1 MNINQQEIQEE
12 HDLLEKVL
20 NFSFQIG
27 GTTICFNQIA
37 DRVDLDLNVPKDEN
51 TDMLSV
57 EEIQKFERII
67 QESEN
72 RLESLHEKARKMEEL
87 LPEEKRS
94 PRPKELQDIYDECS
108 WVSDYLG
115 LWRDELY
122 VIQNSGGRIT
132 TPLLGS
138 FDAQNQ
144 KVYLY
149 IENIEQ
155 ASNPR
160 TAALITTFIHE
171 TFHAWDYFSSSCK
184 ERTVREIDEPMV
196 EFGTLL
202 FLQEIAK
209 SDPAFEPIFDWAK
222 STVHKK
228 QDNTSS
234 NAAYG
239 FGYYLFSL
247 IGSKEENTVQK
258 LLEVYS
264 RKSGSIIAFP
274 KLIQQIKDLLYP
286 CYPKKKENDVYEF
299 FCRVLFAKAIR
310 GQVWSKSGKTNI
322 VTDNDVLL
330 FDDNVDAITLIEHEG
345 FGDRLIK
352 IENNGTIM
360 IYYRNRRHY
369 WHPLFDE
376 VFDEITEIKYGK
388 ENVIFVKPQNDKK
401 AYLITHFDIRRII
414 DIKEHNN
421 VTSNSGSLL
430 QSICLSADDFV
441 CFKDAPR
448 LVGKDIVHDGFFI
461 CAKEGS
467 IYNFIFPVFHRKPK
481 VIKDVNVVNPHGVI
495 NYSDVHFFNYD
506 SKEYVLI
513 KKDEKTFIFTID
525 GIIIGEYDG
534 FIPPLCNQYSLIV
547 KDGKMNYFSFEKM
560 NVLFDKWFDN
570 AGRQIEEIDGIILF
584 RVVEDGVPKI
594 LDEQGNDVSD
604 NHAEYLQKWILQC
617 EKDATQ

>member
-1 MNINQQEIQEE
+1 MNLNQKEIKEE

-27 GTTICFNQIA
+27 GATICFNQIA

-87 LPEEKRS
+87 LPEEKRW
-94 PRPKELQDIYDECS
+94 PKPKELQDMFDECERLS
-108 WVSDYLG
+108 NHLG
-115 LWRDELY
+115 LLHGQLSKLQE
-122 VIQNSGGRIT
+122 SGGTIT

-155 ASNPR
+155 ALKPR
-160 TAALITTFIHE
+160 TAALIKTFIHE
-171 TFHAWDYFSSSCK
+171 IFHAWNYFSSFCK
-184 ERTVREIDEPMV
+184 ERAVREIDEPMV

-209 SDPAFEPIFDWAK
+209 SDSAFEPIFDWAK

-228 QDNTSS
+228 QDNSGS

-247 IGSKEENTVQK
+247 IGSKEEKTVQK

-274 KLIQQIKDLLYP
+274 KLTQQIKELLYP
-286 CYPKKKENDVYEF
+286 CYPIEKENDVYKF
-299 FCRVLFAKAIR
+299 FCRVLFTKALR

-330 FDDNVDAITLIEHEG
+330 FDDNVDAITPIEYKG
-345 FGDRLIK
+345 LGDRLIK
-352 IENNGTIM
+352 IENDGAFM
-360 IYYRNRRHY
+360 IYYRNRRHN

-376 VFDEITEIKYGK
+376 VFDQITEIKYGK
-388 ENVIFVKPQNDKK
+388 ENVIFVRPQNDKK
-401 AYLITHFDIRRII
+401 AYLITHFNIRIII
-414 DIKEHNN
+414 DIREHNN
-421 VTSNSGSLL
+421 VTSPPDSLL
-430 QSICLSADDFV
+430 QNICLSADDFV

-448 LVGKDIVHDGFFI
+448 LVGEDFVDDVFFI

-467 IYNFIFPVFHRKPK
+467 SYNFIFPVFHRKPK

-495 NYSDVHFFNYD
+495 TYSDVLFFNYD
-506 SKEYVLI
+506 SKEYVRI
-513 KKDEKTFIFTID
+513 YV
-525 GIIIGEYDG
+525 III
-534 FIPPLCNQYSLIV
+534 
-547 KDGKMNYFSFEKM
+547 
-560 NVLFDKWFDN
+560 
-570 AGRQIEEIDGIILF
+570 
-584 RVVEDGVPKI
+584 
-594 LDEQGNDVSD
+594 
-604 NHAEYLQKWILQC
+604 
-617 EKDATQ
+617 

>member
-1 MNINQQEIQEE
+1 MNIYQEKVKEE
-12 HDLLEKVL
+12 HELLEKVL

-27 GTTICFNQIA
+27 RTTICFNQIA
-37 DRVDLDLNVPKDEN
+37 DRVDLDLNVPTNESTDE
-51 TDMLSV
+51 LSD
-57 EEIQKFERII
+57 EEIQKLERTI
-67 QESEN
+67 QDIQD
-72 RLESLHEKARKMEEL
+72 LQASLYEKAKKQEEQIS
-87 LPEEKRS
+87 EEERCQ
-94 PRPKELQDIYDECS
+94 RPKELQDMFDECDRLS
-108 WVSDYLG
+108 NHLG
-115 LWRDELY
+115 LLQGELSKL
-122 VIQNSGGRIT
+122 QKSGGTIT

-149 IENIEQ
+149 IKNIEH
-155 ASNPR
+155 ASKPR
-160 TAALITTFIHE
+160 TAALIKTFIHE
-171 TFHAWDYFSSSCK
+171 MFHAWNYFSSFCK

-202 FLQEIAK
+202 FFQEIAK
-209 SDPAFEPIFDWAK
+209 SDPVFEPIFDWAK
-222 STVHKK
+222 SNVHKK
-228 QDNTSS
+228 QDNIGG

-247 IGSKEENTVQK
+247 SGSKEENSVQK

-264 RKSGSIIAFP
+264 RKAGSIIAFP
-274 KLIQQIKDLLYP
+274 KLILQIKDLLFPYYP
-286 CYPKKKENDVYEF
+286 REKESDVYRF
-299 FCRVLFAKAIR
+299 FCRVLFTKTIR

-330 FDDNVDAITLIEHEG
+330 FDDNVDEISSIEYESM
-345 FGDRLIK
+345 GDQLIK
-352 IENNGTIM
+352 IENNGVFM
-360 IYYRNRRHY
+360 IYYRHRRHN

-401 AYLITHFDIRRII
+401 SYLITPFDIRRII
-414 DIKEHNN
+414 IIREHNN
-421 VTSNSGSLL
+421 LTSSSGSLL
-430 QSICLSADDFV
+430 QSFCLSAADFI
-441 CFKDAPR
+441 CFEDAPR
-448 LVGKDIVHDGFFI
+448 LAGEEIVHDGFFI
-461 CAKEGS
+461 CAKEGVS
-467 IYNFIFPVFHRKPK
+467 YNFIFPIFHRKPK
-481 VIKDVNVVNPHGVI
+481 VIKDVNVVNPHGVV
-495 NYSDVHFFNYD
+495 NYSNVHFFNYD
-506 SKEYVLI
+506 SKEYVWI
-513 KKDEKTFIFTID
+513 NKDENTFVFTID